1 MKNNG
6 FSIIELIVTT
16 GIIALVSSFVFAG
29 YRQMGTTTLLEDEV
43 NTIIS
48 GIEDARATALSAT
61 AITDEVG
68 DQVEYFTI
76 LIKEDRYI
84 LFNDASEDQKE
95 EYLFEKNVKGVNID
109 QIEGEES
116 GRAIGFR
123 PPEPEVVFLD
133 GDLET
138 EILDNQKYIE
148 FKFNFGDDRGEE
160 DITLRVNRAGLIQI
174 IDE

>member
-1 MKNNG
+1 MKKKG

-16 GIIALVSSFVFAG
+16 GIIALVSSLVFAG

-48 GIEDARATALSAT
+48 GIENARATALSAT
-61 AITDEVG
+61 KVTDEAG
-68 DQVEYFTI
+68 EQVDNFTI

-95 EYLFEKNVKGVNID
+95 EYLFEKNVETVEGAD
-109 QIEGEES
+109 Q
-116 GRAIGFR
+116 AIGFR

-133 GDLET
+133 QDLET
-138 EILDNQKYIE
+138 EILDDEKYIE

-160 DITLRVNRAGLIQI
+160 DVTLRVNRAGLIQI